1 MEIFI
6 FTVLFVL
13 FVLIAL
19 YDNKNKKEGDSLLP
33 KSVSSYVSKKKTSLE
48 NTAKDIV
55 KEGKDIVKEGVRYQ
69 SDLDNINP
77 SQGVVVFDIK
87 MPFISMV
94 VFMVKWAIASIPAF
108 LILALIGYL
117 MLALLK

>member
-1 MEIFI
+1 MDIFI
-6 FTVLFVL
+6 FPVL
-13 FVLIAL
+13 FVLIVLIVL
-19 YDNKNKKEGDSLLP
+19 YDNKNKKEGDGLLP
-33 KSVSSYVSKKKTSLE
+33 KSVSSYVSQKKTSLE

-55 KEGKDIVKEGVRYQ
+55 KEGIRHQ

-77 SQGVVVFDIK
+77 SQGVIVFDIK

>member
-48 NTAKDIV
+48 NTA
-55 KEGKDIVKEGVRYQ
+55 KDIVKEGVRYQ